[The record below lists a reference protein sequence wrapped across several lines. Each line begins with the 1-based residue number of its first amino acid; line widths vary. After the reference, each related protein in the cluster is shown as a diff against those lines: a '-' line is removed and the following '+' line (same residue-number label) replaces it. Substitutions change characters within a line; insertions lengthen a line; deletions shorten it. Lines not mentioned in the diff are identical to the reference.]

1 MSSEA
6 SPPAAAP
13 PSGLRRPSQYEQ
25 CQEEIRQLHAQQ
37 KKKAHA
43 RERAPSAEVAR
54 SSGQAKKA
62 KHTTAVA
69 AESDIVAHAEEETG
83 GNGVGDG
90 DGAQRPVVR
99 AGGASATTAPATSS
113 SSPVPGTS
121 SGGGGVQLMDDVE
134 ELGAP
139 IDLRDRRGILKKMME
154 RGHSQSLV
162 EMFTLERSPG
172 KEEVERMAQQLH
184 LHPQEVWDFFEAMRA
199 TALAKWTREKKEAG
213 EAAHVGTAFPPT
225 SSRRSS
231 HYGTTPSD
239 RIPTVDRTSIPPS
252 SSSAQSE
259 AARRASFVQQAPRS
273 IVMIDPYGRRPSLVL
288 NPVIPGAQLMP
299 GQLVYPGPAGTPG
312 YIAAQVYYPQGT
324 PPQSSHAA
332 TASHGEQKHARQ
344 QQKAQQQHGH
354 RRPSTAPGGGGGNAG
369 SYQAQ
374 HEKKQQQHTP
384 TPTPVTPGGGH
395 SSQQN
400 YFQQPPLVYVPQ
412 YYLPPMGYQDLNQ
425 QQQRQQ
431 HKQQQQQQHQTRRPS
446 TASRNSSFGVAGGGG
461 PPPTMQPHH
470 HPSTNPA
477 RSRAGS
483 QAFTLNHFASSG
495 AGVSGG
501 ASAPVPG
508 TVSYVPTSATAATSG
523 TAMHTSNGN
532 SHYQHHSTTNPN
544 SHHHHHPSASTT
556 SRSSSSSA
564 QQQHR
569 AHDYYQPRTAA
580 PAAMVIDPVLEQR
593 RSAASV
599 PTAATVAAAAAAART
614 RHVSAGHGR
623 VGKHRK
629 HPGGRGLA
637 GGQHHH
643 RINMD
648 MYHPGYF
655 GKVGMRQFH
664 LTRQQHWAP
673 VVNVDKLW
681 TLVSE
686 EARLKAEA
694 NPTGP
699 VPVIDILQHGYAKLL
714 GKGRLPNIPLIVKAR
729 FVSRKAEDKIV
740 AAGGKV
746 ELVA

>member
-6 SPPAAAP
+6 SPPAAAAP
-13 PSGLRRPSQYEQ
+13 AGPRRPSQYEQ

-54 SSGQAKKA
+54 NSGQAKKA

-69 AESDIVAHAEEETG
+69 AESDVVAHAEEETG
-83 GNGVGDG
+83 GGGVGDG

-121 SGGGGVQLMDDVE
+121 SGGGVQLMDDVE

-199 TALAKWTREKKEAG
+199 TALARWTREKKEAG

-239 RIPTVDRTSIPPS
+239 RIPTADRTSIPPS

-324 PPQSSHAA
+324 TPQSSHAS
-332 TASHGEQKHARQ
+332 TASHGEQKHAPQ

-412 YYLPPMGYQDLNQ
+412 YYLPPMGYQDPNQ

-431 HKQQQQQQHQTRRPS
+431 HKQQHQQQQQHQTRRPS
-446 TASRNSSFGVAGGGG
+446 TASRNPSFAAAGSGG

-470 HPSTNPA
+470 HPSTGPA
-477 RSRAGS
+477 RPRAGS
-483 QAFTLNHFASSG
+483 QAFNVNHFAG
-495 AGVSGG
+495 GSGG

-508 TVSYVPTSATAATSG
+508 TVSYVPISATAATSG

-532 SHYQHHSTTNPN
+532 SHYQHHSTTNSN
-544 SHHHHHPSASTT
+544 SHHHHPSASTT

-580 PAAMVIDPVLEQR
+580 PAAMVIDPVLEHR

-614 RHVSAGHGR
+614 RRMSAA
-623 VGKHRK
+623 
-629 HPGGRGLA
+629 GLA
-637 GGQHHH
+637 
-643 RINMD
+643 
-648 MYHPGYF
+648 P
-655 GKVGMRQFH
+655 
-664 LTRQQHWAP
+664 AP
-673 VVNVDKLW
+673 RPAPYDK
-681 TLVSE
+681 
-686 EARLKAEA
+686 A
-694 NPTGP
+694 
-699 VPVIDILQHGYAKLL
+699 
-714 GKGRLPNIPLIVKAR
+714 
-729 FVSRKAEDKIV
+729 
-740 AAGGKV
+740 
-746 ELVA
+746 